1 MHETGLDF
9 SDVILSGGTGRS
21 GTTIIG
27 KLLSRHSQVGLSRPA
42 EIKMLTYG
50 NGLLDLYLGKRV
62 GRYKRL
68 LITDRLHLERFRYRL
83 FNDWWERDPKVG
95 EIAGLI
101 QGIELEELKTLYSK
115 MKSDWKLNR
124 KLAPANFLRAFV
136 ETQKRASG
144 KPLWIDTT
152 PINLFRSNELA
163 PFLPGARFIHMVRD
177 GRDVISSVT
186 REHWGPRTYD
196 EGLTWYRRRMRRIL
210 LNTNELDSR
219 VLTISLEDL
228 AIHNRSESLD
238 TILSFLGLES
248 ESKLQKYFEAEVTPE
263 KVSRGR
269 WQEEVADVKK
279 FNESYLE
286 IVAELKAID
295 PSVPLES

>member
-1 MHETGLDF
+1 
-9 SDVILSGGTGRS
+9 
-21 GTTIIG
+21 
-27 KLLSRHSQVGLSRPA
+27 
-42 EIKMLTYG
+42 
-50 NGLLDLYLGKRV
+50 
-62 GRYKRL
+62 
-68 LITDRLHLERFRYRL
+68 
-83 FNDWWERDPKVG
+83 
-95 EIAGLI
+95 LI

-228 AIHNRSESLD
+228 AIHNRSESLNR
-238 TILSFLGLES
+238 ILSFLGLEN

-269 WQEEVADVKK
+269 WQEEVSDVKK
-279 FNESYLE
+279 FNESYLK
-286 IVAELKAID
+286 IVAELKGID